1 MPPSWYPRAAVPR
14 LRRIKP
20 PRLLKPDVLL
30 GDGAVAPFRDGHHPA
45 TAFELPDHAGP
56 LSGAE
61 ADRVRGNLDRRT
73 TGGLDQSLHRLDV
86 FLDTACGRL
95 PLDLH
100 NHVVGVAVGERT
112 MPVGSVPSVE
122 IELIHSLQIAG
133 YLVTCHDRS
142 LLPGRIPIACPSLSA
157 DVRRFTR
164 PHPQGPD
171 RAPVV

>member
-61 ADRVRGNLDRRT
+61 AGRVRGKRDRLT
-73 TGGLDQSLHRLDV
+73 TGGLDQRLHRLDV
-86 FLDTACGRL
+86 LLDTTGGGRA
-95 PLDLH
+95 LDCR
-100 NHVVGVAVGERT
+100 NHVAGVAV
-112 MPVGSVPSVE
+112 
-122 IELIHSLQIAG
+122 
-133 YLVTCHDRS
+133 
-142 LLPGRIPIACPSLSA
+142 
-157 DVRRFTR
+157 
-164 PHPQGPD
+164 
-171 RAPVV
+171 